1 MWGVFARLAGT
12 NKKETPLFIH
22 LPKSNQRRCFAR
34 AANSFALQPL

>member
-12 NKKETPLFIH
+12 NKKETPLLIH

-34 AANSFALQPL
+34 AVNSFVLQAL